1 MMSSPIRLRVFLGHI
16 LILSVALGIFTCSVY
31 GYLRV
36 RLYKDLDA
44 LLLSRAEGVVNSIET
59 YWGSEKEE
67 ALDLGVK
74 AAALHKRRN
83 LNFYRVALRWVEER
97 SNDPDLN
104 NIVVDILDDRGQ
116 IIASSS
122 RQSRVSATD
131 AQYRFVTVPV
141 REEGRLAYV
150 VRVGHDAVFITQPL
164 SQLRLLFLFG
174 VPLTILITGFSGL
187 VLIRLTLKPVAQMT
201 KTARDITA
209 KKLTTRLGLPP
220 GRDEIYQLAVTF
232 NSMLSR
238 LEHDFVAQRR
248 LMEDLTHELKTPM
261 AILKGE
267 LEVTLKKDRSIGEYQ
282 LALSSNLEETNRLI
296 RLVDDLLFLARGD
309 NQTLGLVLTSVNVTE
324 ELNDLLRQV
333 RVLSQAKGQTLN
345 AQLEQDVIIRA
356 DQDKIRRM
364 LFNILENAVKYT
376 PPGGRVDVGL
386 KTKSGR
392 AEVRVADTG
401 IGISPQHLQR
411 IFDRLFQV
419 DPSRHQ
425 DGVGLGLSIARVIAD
440 AHGGTIAVDST
451 LGQGTVFTI
460 GLGTIKNF

>member
-1 MMSSPIRLRVFLGHI
+1 MMSSPIRLRVFLAHI
-16 LILSVALGIFTCSVY
+16 LILSIALGIFTCSVY

-36 RLYKDLDA
+36 RLYKDLDT
-44 LLLSRAEGVVNSIET
+44 LLLSRAEGVVNSIDT
-59 YWGSEKEE
+59 YWDAEKEE
-67 ALDLGVK
+67 ALDLGAK

-83 LNFYRVALRWVEER
+83 LNFYRVARRWVEER
-97 SNDPDLN
+97 SNDPDLG
-104 NIVVDILDDRGQ
+104 NIVVDILDDRGR

-122 RQSRVSATD
+122 TTQGSALSATD

-141 REEGRLAYV
+141 QEEGRLAYV

-187 VLIRLTLKPVAQMT
+187 ILIRLTLKPVARMT

-209 KKLTTRLGLPP
+209 KKLTTRLELPP

-238 LEHDFVAQRR
+238 LEHDFVAQRQ

-267 LEVTLKKDRSIGEYQ
+267 LEVALKKDRSIGEYQ
-282 LALSSNLEETNRLI
+282 RALSSNLEETNRLI
-296 RLVDDLLFLARGD
+296 RIVDDLLFLARGD
-309 NQTLGLVLTSVNVTE
+309 NQTLGLVLTSVNVTQ

-345 AQLEQDVIIRA
+345 AQLEQDVVIRA

-364 LFNILENAVKYT
+364 LFNILDNAVKYT
-376 PPGGRVDVGL
+376 PGGGRVDVEL
-386 KTKSGR
+386 KHKSGR

-401 IGISPQHLQR
+401 IGISPQNLQR

-451 LGQGTVFTI
+451 PGQGTVFTVSFD
-460 GLGTIKNF
+460 LPN

>member
-16 LILSVALGIFTCSVY
+16 LILSVALGIFSCSVY

-67 ALDLGVK
+67 AVDLGVR

-97 SNDPDLN
+97 SNDPDLG
-104 NIVVDILDDRGQ
+104 NIVVDILDDRGR

-122 RQSRVSATD
+122 RQGRALSVTD

-141 REEGRLAYV
+141 QEEGRLAYV
-150 VRVGHDAVFITQPL
+150 VRVGHDAVFITRPL

-174 VPLTILITGFSGL
+174 VPLTIFITGFSGL

-209 KKLTTRLGLPP
+209 KKLTTRLDVPP

-267 LEVTLKKDRSIGEYQ
+267 LEVALKKDRSIGEYQ
-282 LALSSNLEETNRLI
+282 RALSSNLEETNRLI
-296 RLVDDLLFLARGD
+296 RIVDDLLFLARGD

-333 RVLSQAKGQTLN
+333 RILSQAKGQILN

-356 DQDKIRRM
+356 DKDKIRRM
-364 LFNILENAVKYT
+364 LFNILDNAVKYT
-376 PPGGRVDVGL
+376 PGGGRVDVGL
-386 KTKSGR
+386 NTKSGH
-392 AEVRVADTG
+392 AEVRIADTG
-401 IGISPQHLQR
+401 IGISPQNLQR

-451 LGQGTVFTI
+451 PGQGTVFTVSFD
-460 GLGTIKNF
+460 LPN